1 MSWAQLGTNWNSLG
15 SLWAASGTLL
25 GDSWAL
31 LGSSWRT
38 LGSSW
43 KALGALWGAVLA
55 NLAKISIFPRFY
67 PSPGQSTPLRDCGKG
82 ASHFQ
87 KILLKCE
94 TVSKIRVWPGPQL
107 IEPSVLG
114 DFPSEIPL
122 SVLQHASGCD
132 KHSRRICIILVVC
145 TSSQC

>member
-1 MSWAQLGTNWNSLG
+1 MASLLVDRAFRARLGRIGCLRPRWAPI
-15 SLWAASGTLL
+15 GTLL
-25 GDSWAL
+25 GVFGHPLERSWET
-31 LGSSWRT
+31 LGRSWGAP
-38 LGSSW
+38 GSSW

-55 NLAKISIFPRFY
+55 NLAKIAIFPRFY
-67 PSPGQSTPLRDCGKG
+67 PSPGQFTPLRGLWQK
-82 ASHFQ
+82 SRPFS

-122 SVLQHASGCD
+122 FVL
-132 KHSRRICIILVVC
+132 
-145 TSSQC
+145 

>member
-1 MSWAQLGTNWNSLG
+1 MSHGQLGTNWNSLG
-15 SLWAASGTLL
+15 SLWARSGTLL
-25 GDSWAL
+25 GDSWEL
-31 LGSSWRT
+31 LGSSWGA

-43 KALGALWGAVLA
+43 KALGAFWGAVLA

-67 PSPGQSTPLRDCGKG
+67 PFPGQLTPPLGVRQKTKPF
-82 ASHFQ
+82 S

-122 SVLQHASGCD
+122 FFL
-132 KHSRRICIILVVC
+132 
-145 TSSQC
+145 

>member
-1 MSWAQLGTNWNSLG
+1 MGTNWNSLG
-15 SLWAASGTLL
+15 SLWARSGTLL
-25 GDSWAL
+25 GDSWEL
-31 LGSSWRT
+31 LGSSWGA

-67 PSPGQSTPLRDCGKG
+67 PSPGQFTPLRGLWKK
-82 ASHFQ
+82 SRPFS
-87 KILLKCE
+87 KILLKCK

-122 SVLQHASGCD
+122 
-132 KHSRRICIILVVC
+132 LVI
-145 TSSQC
+145 

>member
-1 MSWAQLGTNWNSLG
+1 MGTNWNSLG
-15 SLWAASGTLL
+15 TLWAPFGTLL

-31 LGSSWRT
+31 LGGSWRA

-43 KALGALWGAVLA
+43 KALGAFWGAVPA
-55 NLAKISIFPRFY
+55 NIAKISIFPRFLPLSRAVN
-67 PSPGQSTPLRDCGKG
+67 PSQGVWKKTKPFS
-82 ASHFQ
+82 

-122 SVLQHASGCD
+122 PVL
-132 KHSRRICIILVVC
+132 
-145 TSSQC
+145 